1 MWQNEI
7 RTEQELILKNVQMD
21 IQMHSCNSDS
31 RIHGNDH
38 YTNNSLN
45 TQHRKLITDE
55 QGYLKDKRDYYNYIL
70 LQKKTCNITSTKRDN
85 YY

>member
-1 MWQNEI
+1 MWKNEI
-7 RTEQELILKNVQMD
+7 QTEQELILKNVQMD

-45 TQHRKLITDE
+45 TQHRKLSTDE

-70 LQKKTCNITSTKRDN
+70 HQKKNLQ
-85 YY
+85 YYINQKG